1 MVTDELAAYCEHV
14 VGNKIEMPRK
24 TKRLKNMNRNTKNL
38 RIAITATAALL
49 VCLTSCTKTPNHS
62 RYPGTGGGETD
73 KPSGNTP
80 KPVQRELNLTE
91 FGKLNAGQ
99 SDINSHAN
107 DWDKSILSWNCRSY
121 VELGASAVGHSEPT
135 YGRMLKLA
143 DGSYILLNQDRADV
157 NGNGES
163 VYWSVSTDMKNWTSK
178 GKLFASEGSNTGDAI
193 WTNGNGIVL
202 KNGDV
207 IVFASYRT
215 RGKYN
220 TYANR
225 FENGIK
231 YRRSRN
237 NGKTWTAAKTIHRG
251 PNWEA
256 IMLELE
262 SGELQCYFS
271 ESRPW
276 ISGSHSGT
284 SMVKST
290 DGGETWSPAVFNSDG
305 SQNTGYYPYRV
316 IRHTYY
322 SEDKGQYLF
331 TDQMPNLIVLN
342 NSKQIAGVF
351 ESASAYPKGG
361 NPTFN
366 VSFAWSPEDGNW
378 DIIEGDEGDGKSF
391 DVEHAKVG
399 PAERVIDIW
408 RGGAPDLK
416 QFPSGETVVSY
427 GSSEKL
433 NLRLGDS
440 KAKNWGEPI
449 IAYPGGRGSWGAMMM
464 DNSHEVAALIRNS
477 KNSSNVTIAVSKF
490 ALNHWIKAASH
501 SVKNDGDNEDWST
514 EDEALFT
521 GAACQ
526 AQATLRCAADK
537 DSLYFLVECLDENVS
552 KDDYFQ
558 LYIAPSGQTS
568 LDANAAR
575 VKVGPEGLRSQCK
588 WSGQWVNEDKKVKV
602 HTSYDATLS
611 DKSDKDNGW
620 LAEISIPRSSLKIS
634 SDGKVKVNLSLFD
647 LEGGESAIVSTNET
661 NPDKWMSIQGL

>member
-1 MVTDELAAYCEHV
+1 
-14 VGNKIEMPRK
+14 
-24 TKRLKNMNRNTKNL
+24 MNRNTKYF
-38 RIAITATAALL
+38 RIAITAAAAML
-49 VCLTSCTKTPNHS
+49 VCMTACTKTPSHS
-62 RYPGTGGGETD
+62 RYPDINSGDKD
-73 KPSGNTP
+73 KPGTDTP
-80 KPVQRELNLTE
+80 KPSHRELTLTE

-99 SDINSHAN
+99 SEINSHAA
-107 DWDKSILSWNCRSY
+107 DWDKSILSWNQRSY
-121 VELGASAVGHSEPT
+121 VELGSSVVGHAEPT

-143 DGSYILLNQDRADV
+143 DGSYILLNQDRADSG
-157 NGNGES
+157 GNGES
-163 VYWSVSTDMKNWTSK
+163 VYWSVSKDMKNWTSM
-178 GKLFASEGSNTGDAI
+178 GKMFASEGKETGDAI

-237 NGKTWTAAKTIHRG
+237 NGKTWTAPKTIHRG

-262 SGELQCYFS
+262 SGEIQCYFS

-290 DGGETWSPAVFNSDG
+290 DGGNTWTPAALNADG
-305 SQNTGYYPYRV
+305 SQNTSYYPYRV

-351 ESASAYPKGG
+351 ESASAYPKDGS
-361 NPTFN
+361 PVFN

-378 DIIEGDEGDGKSF
+378 NIIEGDEGDGKSF
-391 DVEHAKVG
+391 DVEHAEVG
-399 PAERVIDIW
+399 PAERAIDLW

-427 GSSEKL
+427 GSNSKL

-440 KAKNWGEPI
+440 KAKNWGDPI
-449 IAYPGGRGSWGAMMM
+449 VAYPNGKGSWGAMMM
-464 DNSHEVAALIRNS
+464 DNSHEVVALIRNS
-477 KNSSNVTIAVSKF
+477 KNASNVTMSVSKF
-490 ALNHWIKAASH
+490 ALNHWIKAATH

-558 LYIAPSGQTS
+558 LYVAPNGQTA
-568 LDANAAR
+568 LDATSVR
-575 VKVGPEGLRSQCK
+575 VKVGPEGLKGLSNWNNGK
-588 WSGQWVNEDKKVKV
+588 WASADINVFAT
-602 HTSYDATLS
+602 TSYDATLS
-611 DKSDKDNGW
+611 DKSDTDHGW
-620 LAEISIPRSSLKIS
+620 LSEISVPRSALTIS
-634 SDGKVKVNLSLFD
+634 SDGKVRVNLSLFD
-647 LEGGESAIVSTNET
+647 LEGGESAIVSTSVT
-661 NPDKWMSIQGL
+661 NPEKWMSIHGL